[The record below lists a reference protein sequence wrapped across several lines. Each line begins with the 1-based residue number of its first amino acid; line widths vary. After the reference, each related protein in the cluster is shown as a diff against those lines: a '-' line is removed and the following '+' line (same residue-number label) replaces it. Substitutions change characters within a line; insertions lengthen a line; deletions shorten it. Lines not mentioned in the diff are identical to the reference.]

1 MARKRQPTPIF
12 EALNNSLL
20 FAMALIGLV
29 VYVYQNDQ
37 SRQDGRLDATSIFIE
52 GIQKKQDAQNDILL
66 RMQEAQG
73 TIAKQI
79 ERNTDKI
86 NAMNL
91 DRFTDRDGN
100 SLRQILTEKF
110 EQEQSARKQQRT
122 ETREWL
128 RSLESEFELMK
139 TQITNCKPN

>member
-86 NAMNL
+86 NEMNL

-110 EQEQSARKQQRT
+110 EQEKSERKQQRT

-128 RSLESEFELMK
+128 RSLESEFELIK
-139 TQITNCKPN
+139 TQITNCQTN